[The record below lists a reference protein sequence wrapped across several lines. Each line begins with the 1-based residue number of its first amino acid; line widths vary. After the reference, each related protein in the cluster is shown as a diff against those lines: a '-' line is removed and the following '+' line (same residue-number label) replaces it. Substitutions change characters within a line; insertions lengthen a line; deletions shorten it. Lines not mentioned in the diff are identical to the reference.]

1 MYQEI
6 VKLYQWCKENLID
19 CTLEPLWGGYQ
30 IRFFDG
36 SDVVAIVATL
46 IPTIKELI
54 LSYFPKKTV
63 TIKISNEYGS
73 AELSAKTLEEL
84 DEMVEQYLAIIEKV
98 KKAQQS

>member
-1 MYQEI
+1 MVIY
-6 VKLYQWCKENLID
+6 VTN
-19 CTLEPLWGGYQ
+19 G
-30 IRFFDG
+30 FDG

-54 LSYFPKKTV
+54 LSCFPKKTV